1 MKLKWLKK
9 MTVKEL
15 IEKLQEFDGELPVW
29 IEHDESIVQAF
40 GAYEGKVWQDKD
52 AALIS
57 IYTNF

>member
-1 MKLKWLKK
+1 